1 MLSIFQKKLKH
12 FLFCGIPVHIVIS
25 STLVNVETKHD
36 SVIHNYIHRTPFFSS
51 QYMTYSIYVYRD
63 NMRMYVGV
71 LYSWQGCAGQIG
83 GKWGLLLTGSFVG
96 AANDRKSGPN
106 VAYLPTS
113 P

>member
-1 MLSIFQKKLKH
+1 MISVQVEFGCDIPAGGGKTTNL
-12 FLFCGIPVHIVIS
+12 FLQCI
-25 STLVNVETKHD
+25 
-36 SVIHNYIHRTPFFSS
+36 
-51 QYMTYSIYVYRD
+51 YRD

-71 LYSWQGCAGQIG
+71 LYSWQDCAGQIG

-96 AANDRKSGPN
+96 AANDGKSGPN